1 MVTTNMSNDP
11 YADLGSATDETQS
24 RLLAAMIA
32 RAEDPKQIE
41 MRRAYL
47 GQLNLPPDASG
58 VELGSGP
65 GDVTRDIVEVAGAAK
80 ALGIEPSPVMVDA
93 AKARHADVGGLS
105 FVVGDAKATNLN
117 DASVDLVVLHTLLIH
132 CPGPEDAL
140 AEAYRILRPGG
151 YLTVFDEDPPSVT
164 AAISD
169 HDPFRAVVDNLI
181 RAYVHDRWLVR
192 RTPALLARSGFEI
205 LHRDGHLYLPA
216 VDSPYFL
223 TIIDRGADTLVDE
236 GVIGASLAA
245 GIRDEARRRVEA
257 RSFFGS
263 IAFVSI
269 VARKPPQSA

>member
-1 MVTTNMSNDP
+1 MSTDTNSTSDDP
-11 YADLGSATDETQS
+11 YADLGNASDETQS
-24 RLLAAMIA
+24 RLLEAMIA
-32 RAEDPKQIE
+32 RAEDPKQIQ

-47 GQLNLPPDASG
+47 GQLQLPPNATG

-65 GDVTRDIVEVAGAAK
+65 GDVTRDIIEVAGAVE

-93 AKARHADVGGLS
+93 ARARHASVGNLS
-105 FVVGDAKATNLN
+105 FAVGDAKGTDLA

-132 CPGPEDAL
+132 CPGPESVL
-140 AEAYRILRPGG
+140 AEAFRILRPGG
-151 YLTVFDEDPPSVT
+151 YLAVFDEDPPSVT
-164 AAISD
+164 AAVAD
-169 HDPFRAVVDNLI
+169 HDPFRPVVDNLI

-192 RTPALLARSGFEI
+192 RTPALLADSGFQI

-236 GVIGASLAA
+236 GVIGPSLAK

-269 VARKPPQSA
+269 ISRKPE